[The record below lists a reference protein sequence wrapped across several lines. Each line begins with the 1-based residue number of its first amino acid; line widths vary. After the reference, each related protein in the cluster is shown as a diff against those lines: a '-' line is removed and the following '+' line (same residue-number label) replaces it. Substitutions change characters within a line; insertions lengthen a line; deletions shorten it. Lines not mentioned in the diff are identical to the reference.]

1 MEGRAGMQ
9 KEAQTELKDA
19 ARNNQRGR
27 GEHPTGQ
34 EGRQD
39 RSAKTHPGSTSK
51 PNRVGKSTGTDFF
64 LKCFVVV
71 LVLLHWQGKTHT
83 AVLGNFRAQK
93 SGKWVGLC
101 LHGHDRKK
109 ATTSLYDTSA
119 GYLNPMGQ

>member
-1 MEGRAGMQ
+1 MQQGTIKEEGESTPQGRRAGRTGQQ
-9 KEAQTELKDA
+9 KHTLAAPVSQTELEKA
-19 ARNNQRGR
+19 Q
-27 GEHPTGQ
+27 GQ
-34 EGRQD
+34 I
-39 RSAKTHPGSTSK
+39 
-51 PNRVGKSTGTDFF
+51 FF